1 MRRGLSALVAAGV
14 LVPLGAHHA
23 HACAGCRN
31 PSMPVA
37 RLDAVELAPREVR
50 ATAIL
55 GATYLDTL
63 HAAGCADL
71 ANCDEV
77 PVQPTYMHHQKLYP
91 AELRAIA
98 EVGLTRTL
106 GFELQF
112 PFRVVG
118 TTIQYTTPDGQP
130 YVPADPGVHHRDE
143 TLAGIA
149 DPWLLGRWGARLGD
163 FLLVLRA
170 GVSLPLG
177 RTQPNPFLLG
187 DAGIR
192 HEHIQ
197 FGTGTFDPVAGFQLV
212 RPIGSV
218 QIAAYAQGQA
228 SLYQNTYGF
237 RAPAR
242 FFGGVQG
249 SHHLFGTLTGGLG
262 VDLLYEGAERW
273 DGIIQQDGNLGRTEI
288 LAAGVLVQTFGETS
302 VTLSLRVP
310 MYRHIVTA
318 GEEGGS
324 LSSPVMMSVLVSRS
338 FGGRR

>member
-1 MRRGLSALVAAGV
+1 VRRPLSALVAAGA
-14 LVPLGAHHA
+14 LLPLTAPDA

-37 RLDAVELAPREVR
+37 RLEAVELAPGEVR
-50 ATAIL
+50 ATALL

-77 PVQPTYMHHQKLYP
+77 PAQPTYMHHQKIYP

-98 EVGLTRTL
+98 EVGLTATL
-106 GFELQF
+106 GIELQF

-118 TTIQYTTPDGQP
+118 TTIQYTTPEGQP

-177 RTQPNPFLLG
+177 GTQPNPFLLG
-187 DAGIR
+187 DVGIR
-192 HEHIQ
+192 HQHIQ
-197 FGTGTFDPVAGFQLV
+197 FGTGTFDPVAGFQV
-212 RPIGSV
+212 ARPIGSV
-218 QIAAYAQGQA
+218 QLAAYAQGQA
-228 SLYQNTYGF
+228 SLYQNTHGF
-237 RAPAR
+237 RAPVR

-249 SHHLFGTLTGGLG
+249 LHRLFGTLKGGLG
-262 VDLLYEGAERW
+262 VDLLYEGPERW
-273 DGIIQQDGNLGRTEI
+273 DGVIQQDGNLGRTEV
-288 LAAGVLVQTFGETS
+288 LAAGVLAQTFGETS
-302 VTLSLRVP
+302 VTLNLRVP
-310 MYRHIVTA
+310 MYRHIVT
-318 GEEGGS
+318 GDEPGGS
-324 LSSPVMMSVLVSRS
+324 LSSPVMLSVIVSRS
-338 FGGRR
+338 FGGP

>member
-1 MRRGLSALVAAGV
+1 
-14 LVPLGAHHA
+14 
-23 HACAGCRN
+23 
-31 PSMPVA
+31 MPVA

-77 PVQPTYMHHQKLYP
+77 PVQPTYMHHQKIYP

-106 GFELQF
+106 GVELQF

-143 TLAGIA
+143 TLAGIG

-187 DAGIR
+187 DVGIR
-192 HEHIQ
+192 HQHIQ
-197 FGTGTFDPVAGFQLV
+197 FGTGTFDPVAGFQLA

-218 QIAAYAQGQA
+218 QLAAYAQGQA
-228 SLYQNTYGF
+228 SLYQNTHGF

-249 SHHLFGTLTGGLG
+249 SHRLFGTLDRRPGRRSAVRGRRALGRRHPAGRQPGADRDPGRRRAGAIVRGDVGDPEPPRPDVPAHRHRRRAGGLA
-262 VDLLYEGAERW
+262 VVARDAER
-273 DGIIQQDGNLGRTEI
+273 DRQPVVRRS
-288 LAAGVLVQTFGETS
+288 LARAQRLTTAAVRLPPRARAPAPRGVAPKRE
-302 VTLSLRVP
+302 
-310 MYRHIVTA
+310 A
-318 GEEGGS
+318 
-324 LSSPVMMSVLVSRS
+324 
-338 FGGRR
+338 

>member
-1 MRRGLSALVAAGV
+1 MRRVLAALLAAGA
-14 LVPLGAHHA
+14 LVPLTAHHA

-55 GATYLDTL
+55 GTTYLDTL

-77 PVQPTYMHHQKLYP
+77 PVQPTYMHHQKIYP

-130 YVPADPGVHHRDE
+130 YIPADPGVHHRDE

-177 RTQPNPFLLG
+177 RTEPNPFLLG

-197 FGTGTFDPVAGFQLV
+197 FGTGTFDPVAGFQLG

-218 QIAAYAQGQA
+218 QVAAYAQAQA
-228 SLYQNTYGF
+228 SLYQNEHGF

-249 SHHLFGTLTGGLG
+249 SHHLFGTLSGGLG

-273 DGIIQQDGNLGRTEI
+273 DGVIQQDGNLGRTEI
-288 LAAGVLVQTFGETS
+288 LAAGVLVQKFGEAS
-302 VTLSLRVP
+302 VTLNLRVP

-318 GEEGGS
+318 GEAGGS
-324 LSSPVMMSVLVSRS
+324 LSSPVMLSVLVSRS
-338 FGGRR
+338 FGGPH